1 MENTNENKQVSD
13 NEIENSKTK
22 ESFDNAKTDKKESLF
37 SKIKK
42 AENLIGILLMLPI
55 YMIVLVLLVELH
67 LSEDN
72 TILAPI
78 LMYIPILVGIIMTYV
93 HFPKKASS
101 ILSGIILFM
110 SGFSVYFYYLT
121 YGVDYSGWDGLG
133 YYLLWLGTTVVT
145 RIFSCIYY
153 GKLVGVKKTLKF
165 FGLYVIAIV
174 LSVVFGFWA

>member
-13 NEIENSKTK
+13 NEIENSKIK

-67 LSEDN
+67 LSED
-72 TILAPI
+72 
-78 LMYIPILVGIIMTYV
+78 
-93 HFPKKASS
+93 PKKASS
-101 ILSGIILFM
+101 ILSGIILFT

-153 GKLVGVKKTLKF
+153 GKLVGVKKTLKL
-165 FGLYVIAIV
+165 FGIYVIAII
-174 LSVVFGFWA
+174 LSVALGFWA